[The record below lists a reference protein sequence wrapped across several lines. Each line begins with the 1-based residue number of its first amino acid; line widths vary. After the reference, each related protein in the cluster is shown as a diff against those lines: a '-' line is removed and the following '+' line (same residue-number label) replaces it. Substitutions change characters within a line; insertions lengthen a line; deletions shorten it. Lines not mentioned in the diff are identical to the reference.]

1 MNAHNV
7 SVYMKLVYSVVAHLI
22 NSGHDSGL
30 THERMLHFIS
40 LWSEAFS
47 ETQLYN
53 EILTELKLESLQA
66 IQLDQRNP
74 SELTSEASKKT
85 SLAFLLGLIN
95 LWSRDVPLTST
106 STLPGVP
113 RSRDVMLLAWH
124 FGIHVLVMFDF
135 LTSRF
140 ESHDQEPAEASDAL
154 VLSRV
159 KLFRRRLE
167 IDAELRRWLTESQ
180 GGGTIRHLLHLYQ
193 WSLPPREP

>member
-7 SVYMKLVYSVVAHLI
+7 SVYMKLIYSVVAHLI

-74 SELTSEASKKT
+74 S
-85 SLAFLLGLIN
+85 
-95 LWSRDVPLTST
+95 D
-106 STLPGVP
+106 LPVKHQRKP
-113 RSRDVMLLAWH
+113 ALPSY
-124 FGIHVLVMFDF
+124 LV
-135 LTSRF
+135 
-140 ESHDQEPAEASDAL
+140 
-154 VLSRV
+154 
-159 KLFRRRLE
+159 
-167 IDAELRRWLTESQ
+167 
-180 GGGTIRHLLHLYQ
+180 
-193 WSLPPREP
+193 